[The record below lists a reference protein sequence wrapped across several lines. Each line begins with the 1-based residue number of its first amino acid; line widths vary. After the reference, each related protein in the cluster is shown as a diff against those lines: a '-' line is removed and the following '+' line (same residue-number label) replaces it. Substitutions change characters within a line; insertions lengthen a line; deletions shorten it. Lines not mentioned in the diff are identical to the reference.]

1 MARIGMIG
9 AGSWGTA
16 LAAHLARCGHKV
28 EVWSIMKDET
38 DMINNTHQQSVKL
51 PGVVLD
57 DSVTASTDLEEVMRD
72 KDMLVLAV
80 GKILPVRP
88 ADRICSQGD
97 RRRHAPD
104 DVGGDQTGDPSL

>member
-38 DMINNTHQQSVKL
+38 DMINYSPFRRLLSGAL
-51 PGVVLD
+51 PGVWQNTAG
-57 DSVTASTDLEEVMRD
+57 TAS
-72 KDMLVLAV
+72 
-80 GKILPVRP
+80 
-88 ADRICSQGD
+88 
-97 RRRHAPD
+97 
-104 DVGGDQTGDPSL
+104 

>member
-1 MARIGMIG
+1 MRQELKRRKKLARIGMIG

-80 GKILPVRP
+80 TDSSSMTPG
-88 ADRICSQGD
+88 
-97 RRRHAPD
+97 
-104 DVGGDQTGDPSL
+104 SLTDC

>member
-16 LAAHLARCGHKV
+16 LAAHLSRCGHKV
-28 EVWSIMKDET
+28 EVWSILKDET

-51 PGVVLD
+51 PGVILD
-57 DSVTASTDLEEVMRD
+57 SSVTASTDLEQVMRD

-80 GKILPVRP
+80 PSAFTRNTARTMSKGT
-88 ADRICSQGD
+88 
-97 RRRHAPD
+97 RRGLCQNTAGTD
-104 DVGGDQTGDPSL
+104 S

>member
-1 MARIGMIG
+1 MIG

-72 KDMLVLAV
+72 KDMLEL
-80 GKILPVRP
+80 LPVRP
-88 ADRICSQGD
+88 ADRICGQGD

-104 DVGGDQTGDPSL
+104 DDGGDQTGDPSL